1 METGRL
7 LAGEGIYVAANAFD
21 GLRNFTR
28 GTFLCPFKEQVF
40 DEMRAE
46 REIGAAV
53 GLAVGA
59 AIGDLIGGY
68 ADYVAV
74 VALAGL
80 GVYVLLADE
89 AKEEARVARFASSS
103 GLTLIAVGLSVSL
116 DELAIG
122 FALGLARVPIVP
134 ALILIVVQ
142 AFVVSQIGFGLGRR
156 IGESVRE
163 GAERL
168 AGVALIGIAI
178 LLLLSRLGVLRV

>member
-1 METGRL
+1 MWRL
-7 LAGEGIYVAANAFD
+7 FALVLRLALDTFAVSAALGIAGVSSPQRLRLGLLFAGFEG
-21 GLRNFTR
+21 GMPL
-28 GTFLCPFKEQVF
+28 
-40 DEMRAE
+40 
-46 REIGAAV
+46 V
-53 GLAVGA
+53 GLAVGD

-80 GVYVLLADE
+80 GAYVLLADE
-89 AKEEARVARFASSS
+89 AKEEARVARFAQSR
-103 GLTLIAVGLSVSL
+103 GFALVAVGLSVSL

-134 ALILIVVQ
+134 ALILIAVQ
-142 AFVVSQIGFGLGRR
+142 AFVVSQIGFGVGRR
-156 IGESVRE
+156 IGEAVRE

-178 LLLLSRLGVLRV
+178 LLLLSRLGVLRI

>member
-1 METGRL
+1 MWRL
-7 LAGEGIYVAANAFD
+7 FALVLPLALDTFAVSAALGIAGVNSRQRLRLGLLFAGFEG
-21 GLRNFTR
+21 GMPL
-28 GTFLCPFKEQVF
+28 
-40 DEMRAE
+40 
-46 REIGAAV
+46 V
-53 GLAVGA
+53 GLVVGA
-59 AIGDLIGGY
+59 AIGGVIGGF

-80 GVYVLLADE
+80 GVYLLLADE
-89 AKEEARVARFASSS
+89 AKEEARVARFAQLS
-103 GLTLIAVGLSVSL
+103 GLALIAVGLSVSL

-134 ALILIVVQ
+134 ALILIAVQ

-168 AGVALIGIAI
+168 AGIALIAVAG
-178 LLLLSRLGVLRV
+178 LVLLSRLGLVPL

>member
-1 METGRL
+1 MPL
-7 LAGEGIYVAANAFD
+7 
-21 GLRNFTR
+21 
-28 GTFLCPFKEQVF
+28 
-40 DEMRAE
+40 
-46 REIGAAV
+46 V

-134 ALILIVVQ
+134 ALILIAVQ

>member
-1 METGRL
+1 MWRL
-7 LAGEGIYVAANAFD
+7 FALVVPLALDTFAVSAALGIAGVSSQQRLRLGLLFAGFEG
-21 GLRNFTR
+21 GMPL
-28 GTFLCPFKEQVF
+28 
-40 DEMRAE
+40 
-46 REIGAAV
+46 V

-59 AIGDLIGGY
+59 AIGSLIGGF

-74 VALAGL
+74 VALAAL

-89 AKEEARVARFASSS
+89 EKEEARVAQFARSR
-103 GLTLIAVGLSVSL
+103 GFALIAVGLSVSL

-134 ALILIVVQ
+134 ALILIAVQ
-142 AFVVSQIGFGLGRR
+142 AFVISQVGFGLGRR

-168 AGVALIGIAI
+168 AGIALIGIAG
-178 LLLLSRLGVLRV
+178 LLLLARLGVLRI